1 MSIGVVVS
9 QAIMFVI
16 SPVLTRIY
24 SPKDFGLF
32 GIFTSIS
39 SVLCVLANGRY
50 QVPIVLPKK
59 DREAVN
65 VFALSILFTLGLS
78 LLLVG
83 IIFFFNHAITSLFHT
98 AELSKWLYFVPLTVL
113 LNGLYEPVFAWAVRK
128 KRYGTLSWTR
138 VTQSVS
144 SSLYQVVAGFL
155 KAGGSGLIL
164 GRIVGDSIRAIYA
177 WGHLLRND
185 RKRRIFFDF
194 KAIKFSA
201 IKYRDFLRF
210 EATLTVLKTFTIEM
224 PVFFLTSLF
233 SPTVTGFY
241 LLSVRVISGPF
252 SILQLSMN
260 QVFYKEMTD
269 RFHLKQD
276 FYPFVKKTYLNLL
289 KIAIIPHIVLLFL
302 APLLFKIVFGANW
315 INSGHMTQLMIPTL
329 LLSFL
334 NSPMTVLSPILNKQ
348 KTLLCFEL
356 IQLALVSSLMAGSA
370 FWFHNELITIA
381 AMSFGMTAY
390 HLFLMGYLI
399 RISKNVD
406 YEDVYKH

>member
-1 MSIGVVVS
+1 
-9 QAIMFVI
+9 
-16 SPVLTRIY
+16 
-24 SPKDFGLF
+24 
-32 GIFTSIS
+32 
-39 SVLCVLANGRY
+39 
-50 QVPIVLPKK
+50 
-59 DREAVN
+59 
-65 VFALSILFTLGLS
+65 
-78 LLLVG
+78 
-83 IIFFFNHAITSLFHT
+83 
-98 AELSKWLYFVPLTVL
+98 
-113 LNGLYEPVFAWAVRK
+113 
-128 KRYGTLSWTR
+128 
-138 VTQSVS
+138 
-144 SSLYQVVAGFL
+144 
-155 KAGGSGLIL
+155 
-164 GRIVGDSIRAIYA
+164 
-177 WGHLLRND
+177 
-185 RKRRIFFDF
+185 
-194 KAIKFSA
+194 
-201 IKYRDFLRF
+201 
-210 EATLTVLKTFTIEM
+210 
-224 PVFFLTSLF
+224 
-233 SPTVTGFY
+233 
-241 LLSVRVISGPF
+241 
-252 SILQLSMN
+252 
-260 QVFYKEMTD
+260 MTD